1 MDTERKALISIHVS
15 GLLVES
21 AVQAVK
27 KNVPLRFAAKIANL
41 GLRKL
46 TGLVE
51 EARMEH
57 EAAKLTGPFPSREGS
72 DRITKQE
79 VLDKMSA

>member
-1 MDTERKALISIHVS
+1 MDTERKALISIHIS

-27 KNVPLRFAAKIANL
+27 KNVPLRFAAKLANI

-46 TGLVE
+46 GRLVE

-57 EAAKLTGPFPSREGS
+57 EAGNLTRSFPVREGS
-72 DRITKQE
+72 DHITKQE
-79 VLDKMSA
+79 VVEKLSA